1 MTVWTATCVAAN
13 GICLLLCVFSFF
25 FLLGEQHSVVYIY
38 ILFRMQSSLDGHGV
52 SVHAWLLCRVLRD
65 HNGAFKFLPEPIPE
79 VGPRVGCLGHGV
91 VL

>member
-1 MTVWTATCVAAN
+1 
-13 GICLLLCVFSFF
+13 
-25 FLLGEQHSVVYIY
+25 
-38 ILFRMQSSLDGHGV
+38 MQSSLDGHGV

-91 VL
+91 VLCG